1 MGNIKERQEALQP
14 GRIEYARTKLK
25 ALGYDVEQTSTAALR
40 IIHQGSPVI
49 IYPYTGW
56 FTGKTVRDGRG
67 IHNLLKQLKHD

>member
-14 GRIEYARTKLK
+14 GRIEYARTKLQ
-25 ALGYDVEQTSTAALR
+25 ALGYDVEQTSPAALR

-67 IHNLLKQLKHD
+67 IHKLLNQLKYD